1 MDPRRKKNY
10 LKSLAL
16 GLLLATLSSCGDF
29 HHSSITV
36 TLEDGDFHCKTQS
49 VSGNSG
55 EDFTFSITTSITKAV
70 TGSSYEDFTAS
81 SSVDPQNDI
90 RFQTLT
96 FHNVRYSTVITL
108 RIEAIQ
114 TLSYV
119 GLDEQYTDFAP
130 ITHTRFNVSTDLS
143 RFKKEGHK
151 LIGYK
156 DGEGQIVSLG
166 SRVSPSESGTIVLQP
181 VHAKETSGTEF
192 SYIEKGSRYL
202 SLTRYNGVDGAIVVP
217 ETIDGRIVDSIE
229 SECFQNGIYTQVVLP
244 SSLTSLSPGAFSSCS
259 IDELVI
265 YDGIQSVGDSCFEHT
280 SINNVRIN
288 AKESPAYIGTY
299 FGSYADKVDRLI
311 ALKEKKKLVL
321 YSGSST
327 RFGFDSAL
335 LDESLADYD
344 VVNMGVYA
352 YTESKPQI
360 DVLSHFLNR
369 DDILLVSP
377 EFDTLE
383 TQMNVD
389 DTLDFAFFAMCEANY
404 DIIRYLPLS
413 HYSNFFDSFGDYLS
427 RRKPMARS
435 RYEDGPS
442 FYDEDGN
449 RVSHSSYNAYGD
461 YSLFRENNTSRKSF
475 GIRRAYYNKSHFPAS
490 DIALFNAAY
499 APLQSQGVQVYFDYS
514 PRMITSVSEDSNEA
528 SWVELGE
535 YLQKSIPMLFL
546 SRIEDS
552 LLDPYYFYGTDNHLS
567 TEGAKK
573 RTQHVL
579 KNLLPLL

>member
-1 MDPRRKKNY
+1 M
-10 LKSLAL
+10 AL
-16 GLLLATLSSCGDF
+16 GLFFATLSSCGDF
-29 HHSSITV
+29 HPSSITV
-36 TLEDGDFHCKTQS
+36 TLEDGDFRCRTAS

-70 TGSSYEDFTAS
+70 TGSSYEDFTVS

-119 GLDEQYTDFAP
+119 GIDEQYTDLAP
-130 ITHTRFNVSTDLS
+130 LTHTRFNVSTDFS
-143 RFKKEGHK
+143 RFKKEGYK
-151 LIGYK
+151 LIGYQ
-156 DGEGQIVSLG
+156 DEEGQIVSLG
-166 SRVSPSESGTIVLQP
+166 SRVSPSASGTITMHP
-181 VHAKETSGTEF
+181 VHAKETASTDF
-192 SYIEKGSRYL
+192 TYVEKGTRYL
-202 SLTRYNGVDGAIVVP
+202 SLSHYNGVEKEIVIP
-217 ETIDGRIVDSIE
+217 EVIDGRIVDSIE
-229 SECFQNGIYTQVVLP
+229 AGCFQNGAYAQVILP
-244 SSLTSLSPGAFSSCS
+244 SSLASLSPKAFSSCT
-259 IDELVI
+259 IDELVL
-265 YDGIQSVGDSCFEHT
+265 YDGIQAIGDSCFENT
-280 SINNVRIN
+280 SIRNVRIN

-299 FGSYADKVDRLI
+299 FGTYADKVDRLI
-311 ALKEKKKLVL
+311 ALKEKQKLIL

-335 LDESLADYD
+335 LDESLPDHE

-369 DDILLVSP
+369 DDILIVSP

-383 TQMNVD
+383 TQINVD
-389 DTLDFAFFAMCEANY
+389 DSLDFAFFAMCEANY
-404 DIIRYLPLS
+404 DIVRYLPLS
-413 HYSNFFDSFGDYLS
+413 HYANFFDSLSDYLS
-427 RRKPMARS
+427 RRKALARS
-435 RYEDGPS
+435 DYEDSPS

-461 YSLFRENNTSRKSF
+461 YSLFRENNVSRKSF
-475 GIRRAYYNKSHFPAS
+475 GIRRAYYNKSHFAAS

-499 APLQSQGVQVYFDYS
+499 TPLQSQGVQVYFDYS
-514 PRMITSVSEDSNEA
+514 PRMITSVSEDSSEA
-528 SWVELGE
+528 SWKELGD

-546 SRIEDS
+546 SHIEDS

-573 RTQHVL
+573 RTQFVL